1 MVAEH
6 DQSPGT
12 VAARR
17 IPVATYRIQF
27 NRSSFT
33 FSTAAATVPYL
44 HALGITDCYASS
56 FLKASPGSPHGYDV
70 IDPTVLNPELGTDED
85 FQSFGAAL
93 RAHGMGLILDV
104 VSNHMGIA
112 QSANRWWQDVLE
124 NGPSSRYAEAFDIDW
139 APLKRE
145 LQGKVLLPIL
155 GDLYGAVLENQE
167 IRLAYD
173 DGRFLVRYYDHVL
186 PVAPKPSAMILT
198 YGLDVAIAHKGEES
212 PDLQE
217 LQSIV
222 TALRHLP
229 GRTDVATESVRE
241 RYREKEIIRQRLAA
255 LVRDSGTVA
264 ALVDANVQRFNGT
277 PGDPESFDLLDR
289 LLDEQAYRLAYWRV
303 ASEEIN
309 YRRFFDINELAAIRM
324 ERDAVLTETHRLI
337 FRLVQAGAVT
347 GLRIDHVDGLY
358 DPGRYLRRL
367 QTWAAGEGG
376 SDTRPLYLVVEK
388 ILSAEEPLPADWP
401 VHGTTG
407 YDFLNLV
414 NGLFVDRDHERAMD
428 DVYAR
433 FLQRRPS
440 FDDVTYESKQLIMTA
455 SMSSEI
461 NVLGHR
467 LNVLSER
474 DRRSRDFTLNSLTR
488 AIREIIACFPIY
500 RTYVTDG
507 PEPVSDRD
515 RAYIRLAV
523 VKAKRRNPAVSGL
536 VFDFVRSLLLKEWD
550 ERTRRYRREQVE
562 FVMKF
567 QQTTSPVTA
576 KGLEDTAFYRYH
588 RLVSLNEV
596 GGDPRRFGISV
607 ADFHRGMQE
616 RRRAWPYALSATS
629 THDTKRSEDVRAR
642 INVLSE
648 LPREWGSLVH
658 RWSRLNRK
666 YKTNVEGQE
675 APDRNDEYLLYQ
687 TLVGAWPLSSM
698 DAGDYR
704 DFCDRIR
711 AYMTKAVREAKVHTS
726 WVNPDEAY
734 EAAVHRFVEEILDRR
749 HDQGFLP
756 AFLPFQARVAQCGMW
771 NSLAQVL
778 LKITAPGV
786 PDLYQGTEWWDFSLV
801 DPDNRRPVDFAAR
814 SAALQALVTRLE
826 GGDDRR
832 TLVRELIES
841 RQDGRLKLYVT
852 TVALQFRRAQADLF
866 LQGTYLPAE
875 TAGSR
880 ADRLCAFVRR
890 HGVACVVVV
899 VPRLIADLVGEA
911 GVVPVGSSVWGD
923 TVVRLPADAP
933 VARYRNVLTGDVV
946 TSEREADRPVLP
958 VEDVLS
964 DCPVALLE
972 RVEA

>member
-1 MVAEH
+1 MDRV
-6 DQSPGT
+6 G
-12 VAARR
+12 AAALR
-17 IPVATYRIQF
+17 IPVATYRVQF
-27 NRSSFT
+27 NRSFP
-33 FSTAAATVPYL
+33 FSAATATVPYL

-56 FLKASPGSPHGYDV
+56 FLKAVPGSPHGYDV
-70 IDPTVLNPELGTDED
+70 IDPTVLNPELGSEED
-85 FQSFGAAL
+85 FQAFVAAL
-93 RAHGMGLILDV
+93 RAHGMGQILDV

-112 QSANRWWQDVLE
+112 QSANRWWRDVLE
-124 NGPSSRYAEAFDIDW
+124 NGPSSRYAEVFDIDW
-139 APLKRE
+139 TPLKRE
-145 LQGKVLLPIL
+145 LEGKVLLPIL
-155 GDLYGAVLENQE
+155 GDLYGTVLEHQE

-173 DGRFLVRYYDHVL
+173 DGRFVVRYYDHEL

-198 YGLDVAIAHKGEES
+198 HGLDAVIQRRGDES

-229 GRTDVATESVRE
+229 SRTDVAPELVRE

-255 LVRDSGTVA
+255 LVRDSRTVA
-264 ALVDANVQRFNGT
+264 ELVEANVRRFNGT

-324 ERDAVLTETHRLI
+324 ERDAVLTESHRLI
-337 FRLVQAGAVT
+337 FRLVQEGAVT

-367 QTWAAGEGG
+367 QAWAAGEEGG
-376 SDTRPLYLVVEK
+376 DTRPLFIVIEK

-414 NGLFVDRDHERAMD
+414 NGLFVHGGHERAMD
-428 DVYAR
+428 DIYAR
-433 FLQRRPS
+433 FVQRRPS
-440 FDDVTYESKQLIMTA
+440 FDDLMYESKQLIMKA

-467 LNVLSER
+467 LNLLSER
-474 DRRSRDFTLNSLTR
+474 DRRSRDFTLNGLTH

-523 VKAKRRNPAVSGL
+523 AKAKRRNPAVSGV

-550 ERTRRYRREQVE
+550 ERTRRYRREQLE

-567 QQTTSPVTA
+567 QQTTSSVTA
-576 KGLEDTAFYRYH
+576 KGVEDTAFYRYH

-596 GGDPRRFGISV
+596 GGDPRRFGLSV
-607 ADFHRGMQE
+607 EDFHARMDE
-616 RRRAWPYALSATS
+616 RRRAWPWSLSATS

-648 LPREWGSLVH
+648 LPREWSGLLN
-658 RWSRLNRK
+658 RWSRLTGK
-666 YKTNVEGQE
+666 YKSDVEGQP

-687 TLVGAWPLSSM
+687 TLVGAWPLGPLE
-698 DAGDYR
+698 DGDYR
-704 DFCDRIR
+704 AFCDRMQ
-711 AYMTKAVREAKVHTS
+711 AYMTKAVRESKVHTS
-726 WVNPDEAY
+726 WVNPNEPY
-734 EAAVHRFVEEILDRR
+734 ETAVQRFVEAVLDRR
-749 HDQGFLP
+749 QDNGFL
-756 AFLPFQARVAQCGMW
+756 ASFLPFQARVAQCGMW

-778 LKITAPGV
+778 LKITAPGI
-786 PDLYQGTEWWDFSLV
+786 PDMYQGTEWWDFSLV
-801 DPDNRRPVDFAAR
+801 DPDNRRPVDFEAR
-814 SAALQALVTRLE
+814 AAALELLATRLE
-826 GGDDRR
+826 TGGDRQS
-832 TLVRELIES
+832 LVRELVAS
-841 RQDGRLKLYVT
+841 REDGRIKLYVAMA
-852 TVALQFRRAQADLF
+852 ALRYRRAKADVF
-866 LQGTYLPAE
+866 LHGDYLAAE
-875 TAGSR
+875 TAGSQ
-880 ADRLCAFVRR
+880 AEHLCAYVRR
-890 HGVACVVVV
+890 RGEDQAMVI
-899 VPRLIADLVGEA
+899 VPRLLAGLVAEA
-911 GVVPVGSSVWGD
+911 GTVPVGWAVWRE
-923 TVVRLPADAP
+923 TFVRLPGDSGPAQF
-933 VARYRNVLTGDVV
+933 RNVLTGDRV
-946 TSEREADRPVLP
+946 TSKEEDGRQVLR
-958 VEDVLS
+958 VADVLS
-964 DCPVALLE
+964 DCPVALLD
-972 RVEA
+972 RVG

>member
-1 MVAEH
+1 MDRV
-6 DQSPGT
+6 G
-12 VAARR
+12 AAALR
-17 IPVATYRIQF
+17 IPVATYRVQF
-27 NRSSFT
+27 NRSFP
-33 FSTAAATVPYL
+33 FSAATATVPYL

-56 FLKASPGSPHGYDV
+56 FLKAVPGSPHGYDV
-70 IDPTVLNPELGTDED
+70 IDPTVLNPELGSEED
-85 FQSFGAAL
+85 FQAFVAAL
-93 RAHGMGLILDV
+93 RAHGMGQILDV

-112 QSANRWWQDVLE
+112 QSANRWWRDVLE
-124 NGPSSRYAEAFDIDW
+124 NGPSSRYAEVFDIDW
-139 APLKRE
+139 TPLKRE
-145 LQGKVLLPIL
+145 LEGKVLLPIL
-155 GDLYGAVLENQE
+155 GDLYGTVLEHQE

-173 DGRFLVRYYDHVL
+173 DGRFVVRYYDHEL

-198 YGLDVAIAHKGEES
+198 HGLDAVIQRRGDES

-229 GRTDVATESVRE
+229 SRTDVAPELVRE

-255 LVRDSGTVA
+255 LVRDSRTVA
-264 ALVDANVQRFNGT
+264 ELVEANVRRFNGT

-324 ERDAVLTETHRLI
+324 ELDAVLTESHRLI
-337 FRLVQAGAVT
+337 FRLVQEGAVT

-367 QTWAAGEGG
+367 QAWAAGEEGG
-376 SDTRPLYLVVEK
+376 DTRPLFIVVEK

-414 NGLFVDRDHERAMD
+414 NGLFVHGGHERAMD
-428 DVYAR
+428 DIYAR
-433 FLQRRPS
+433 FVQRRPS
-440 FDDVTYESKQLIMTA
+440 FDDLMYESKQLIMKA

-467 LNVLSER
+467 LNLLSER
-474 DRRSRDFTLNSLTR
+474 DRRSRDFTLNSLTH

-523 VKAKRRNPAVSGL
+523 AKAKRRNPAVSGV

-550 ERTRRYRREQVE
+550 ERTRRYRREQLE

-576 KGLEDTAFYRYH
+576 KGVEDTAFYRYH

-596 GGDPRRFGISV
+596 GGDPRRFGIPV
-607 ADFHRGMQE
+607 GDFHGRMQE
-616 RRRAWPYALSATS
+616 RQRSWPWSLSATA
-629 THDTKRSEDVRAR
+629 THDTKRGEDVRAR

-648 LPREWGSLVH
+648 LPREWSSLVN
-658 RWSRLNRK
+658 RWSRLNRR
-666 YKTNVEGQE
+666 YKSDVEGQG

-687 TLVGAWPLSSM
+687 TLIGAWPLKPM
-698 DAGDYR
+698 EAGEYR
-704 DFCDRIR
+704 VFCDRMQ
-711 AYMTKAVREAKVHTS
+711 AYMTKAVRESKVHTS
-726 WVNPDEAY
+726 WVNPNEPY
-734 EAAVHRFVEEILDRR
+734 ETAVQRFVEAVLDRR
-749 HDQGFLP
+749 QDNGFL
-756 AFLPFQARVAQCGMW
+756 ASFLPFQARVAQCGMW

-778 LKITAPGV
+778 LKITAPGI
-786 PDLYQGTEWWDFSLV
+786 PDMYQGTEWWDFSLV
-801 DPDNRRPVDFAAR
+801 DPDNRRPVDFAAHA
-814 SAALQALVTRLE
+814 AALRALATGLE
-826 GGDDRR
+826 AGGDRR

-841 RQDGRLKLYVT
+841 RRDGRIKFYVT
-852 TVALQFRRAQADLF
+852 AAALQFRRARADTF
-866 LQGTYLPAE
+866 LRGVYLPAE

-880 ADRLCAFVRR
+880 ADHLCAFVRQ
-890 HGVACVVVV
+890 HGAARVVVV
-899 VPRLIADLVGEA
+899 VPRLLAGLVWEA
-911 GVVPVGSSVWGD
+911 GAVPVGSPVWAE
-923 TVVRLPADAP
+923 TVVRMPADAP
-933 VARYRNVLTGDVV
+933 VVQYCNVLTGDVV
-946 TSEREADRPVLP
+946 TSKREADRQVLR
-958 VEDVLS
+958 VADVLS

-972 RVEA
+972 RIGS